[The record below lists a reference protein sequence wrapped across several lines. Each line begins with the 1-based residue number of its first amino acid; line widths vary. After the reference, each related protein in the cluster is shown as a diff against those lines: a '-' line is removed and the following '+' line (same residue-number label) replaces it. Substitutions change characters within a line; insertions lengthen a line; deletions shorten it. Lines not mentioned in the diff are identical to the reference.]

1 MDQSNRWSRTPDPVL
16 GVTQFVNLPAP
27 CPRNK
32 LSHILKL
39 RSWPLLDLNN
49 LFSDAVLEYAR
60 SVVQRPENMDGI
72 LFL

>member
-1 MDQSNRWSRTPDPVL
+1 MDQSNRYPRTPDPVL
-16 GVTQFVNLPAP
+16 GVTQFVNLPSP

-32 LSHILKL
+32 LSHVLKL

-49 LFSDAVLEYAR
+49 LFGYAILEYAR
-60 SVVQRPENMDGI
+60 SVVQRSENMDGI